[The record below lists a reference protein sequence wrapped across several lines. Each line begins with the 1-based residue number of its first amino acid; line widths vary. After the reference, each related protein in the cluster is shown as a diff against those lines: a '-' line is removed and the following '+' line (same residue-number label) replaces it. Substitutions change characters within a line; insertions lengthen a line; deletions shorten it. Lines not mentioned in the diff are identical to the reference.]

1 MNCTSTVW
9 LLYKAQLVQYNNM
22 VVIISSPSL
31 LLHQIPRWDLGKFA
45 RVSTKIGSSM
55 KSVGEVMAVGRRFE
69 EALQKA
75 LRMVDPASLGFDHT
89 LTTPT
94 EEVRSLI
101 IDYAQTSM
109 ILLHRSW
116 SIQQTRGYSQWQLPL
131 GTPRGGHYG
140 NCTS

>member
-1 MNCTSTVW
+1 
-9 LLYKAQLVQYNNM
+9 M
-22 VVIISSPSL
+22 VVIIFSPSL

-45 RVSTKIGSSM
+45 KVSTKIGSSM